1 MATARCA
8 APLVPVSWGELL
20 DKIVILEIKCERLLT
35 AAARANARQELDG
48 IAPALARLAPV
59 PEAVSRLRSDLG
71 AVNRRL
77 WDIENAIRAKD
88 AAADFGEEFIAL
100 ARSIYRENDERGRIK
115 HEINR
120 LLRSP
125 ITEEKQYATY

>member
-35 AAARANARQELDG
+35 SAARANARHELDG
-48 IAPALARLAPV
+48 LVPTLALLAPI
-59 PEAVSRLRSDLG
+59 PEALGQLRSDLA

-125 ITEEKQYATY
+125 ITEQKQYATY